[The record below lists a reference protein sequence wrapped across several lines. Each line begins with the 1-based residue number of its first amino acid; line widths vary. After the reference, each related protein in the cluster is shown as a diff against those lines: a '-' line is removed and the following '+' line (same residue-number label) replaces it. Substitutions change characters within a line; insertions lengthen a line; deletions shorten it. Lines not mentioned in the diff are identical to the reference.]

1 MNDEQVKTKEPKVW
15 IGTEKEF
22 KEATAPAKNP
32 IRDWDQVAAQLIRKE
47 LAPKGFSEIKHGP
60 YRGKV
65 KSNIEF
71 LPKEVVGRCQNISA
85 QLVRVFRDRSKE
97 TLDNQIKKTQELLL
111 STKWYQIRK
120 QWIYQGIL
128 EALEGSKK
136 LMDNVEVK

>member
-1 MNDEQVKTKEPKVW
+1 MTVIEKPVSEQKPTERVKD
-15 IGTEKEF
+15 
-22 KEATAPAKNP
+22 P
-32 IRDWDQVAAQLIRKE
+32 IKDWDQVAAQLIRKE

-97 TLDNQIKKTQELLL
+97 TIDNRIAATKKLITD
-111 STKWYQIRK
+111 TRWYEVRK
-120 QWIYQGIL
+120 KWIYKGIL

>member
-1 MNDEQVKTKEPKVW
+1 MTV
-15 IGTEKEF
+15 TEKPVSEQ
-22 KEATAPAKNP
+22 KSTERVKDP
-32 IRDWDQVAAQLIRKE
+32 IKDWDQVAAQLIRKE

-97 TLDNQIKKTQELLL
+97 TIDNRIAATKKLITD
-111 STKWYQIRK
+111 TRWYEVRK
-120 QWIYQGIL
+120 RWIYKGIL